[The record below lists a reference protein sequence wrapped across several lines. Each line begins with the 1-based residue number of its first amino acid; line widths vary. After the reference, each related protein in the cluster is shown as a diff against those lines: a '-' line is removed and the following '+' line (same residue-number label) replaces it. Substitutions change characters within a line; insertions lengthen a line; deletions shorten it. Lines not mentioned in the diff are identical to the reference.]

1 MLTKA
6 DIEKYF
12 VAEKQESLVF
22 LVIGIIAVVLALIFY
37 FAIKP
42 PVYKGAAL
50 PLLILGLV
58 QAVAGYAVYV
68 RSDDQRV
75 SQVYAYDMNPDQLKT
90 IELTRMRKVKTN
102 FLIYRWVEIGFII
115 AGLVLI
121 IIFRNDIANYYWLGF
136 GITLTLMAA
145 ELFTADWIAEKRA
158 VVLYQVNWRNSIR
171 KIKHVNRQPS
181 TRQPI
186 LVRDFCF

>member
-22 LVIGIIAVVLALIFY
+22 LIIGMVAVLLALIFY
-37 FAIKP
+37 FSAKTQ
-42 PVYKGAAL
+42 VLRGAAV

-58 QAVAGYAVYV
+58 QAVAGYAVYI

-102 FLIYRWVEIGFII
+102 FLIYRWVEIGVFV
-115 AGLVLI
+115 AGVVLI
-121 IIFRNDIANYYWLGF
+121 ILFRFQPAKFFWLGF
-136 GITLTLMAA
+136 GITLTIMAA
-145 ELFTADWIAEKRA
+145 ELFIADYIAEKRA
-158 VVLYQVNWRNSIR
+158 VNYVSLLEEFNQ
-171 KIKHVNRQPS
+171 KPKA
-181 TRQPI
+181 
-186 LVRDFCF
+186 